1 MKAEKT
7 RVIIEC
13 IPDEIKES
21 MGGFEKALEELN
33 ELERLAKI
41 GEATEKMFDNCEE
54 VMMVNLEST
63 PTDWDE
69 ERVIKQSFVY
79 TEDLVKW
86 SEGVEE

>member
-1 MKAEKT
+1 MREGFKSV
-7 RVIIEC
+7 VITVEH
-13 IPDEIKES
+13 
-21 MGGFEKALEELN
+21 LN
-33 ELERLAKI
+33 KLERLAKI

-79 TEDLVKW
+79 TEDLVEW

>member
-1 MKAEKT
+1 
-7 RVIIEC
+7 VIQRKVPIS
-13 IPDEIKES
+13 IKCVRD
-21 MGGFEKALEELN
+21 KALEELN

-69 ERVIKQSFVY
+69 KRVIKQIFVI
-79 TEDLVKW
+79 
-86 SEGVEE
+86 